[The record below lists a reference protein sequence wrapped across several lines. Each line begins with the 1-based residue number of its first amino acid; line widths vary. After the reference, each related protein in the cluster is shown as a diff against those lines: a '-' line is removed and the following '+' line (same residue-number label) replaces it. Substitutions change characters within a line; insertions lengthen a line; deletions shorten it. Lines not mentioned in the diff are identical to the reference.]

1 VGARVA
7 DPERVAKLVAA
18 ASRQTA
24 HPASVHWRDHAVG
37 QGHAGLALLFGV
49 LDQHD
54 PGQGWDRT
62 GHRHLTLAVR
72 AIEAVRQP
80 PAGLFAGL
88 AGLGLVA
95 TVLSDDG
102 ARYRRLL
109 ATLDQALVVRVP
121 DLVGALEGV
130 GGDAG
135 GEDARWRAGGHAV
148 RELDLISGLTG
159 IAAYLLLRREEPRV
173 GAALREVLGGLVD
186 LTGSDEGGPRWRTRP
201 DQLSPDERARYPNGY
216 LNCGLAHGVPGP
228 LAVLSLALRV
238 GTDLPD
244 LPGAVARTADWLTT
258 HRTDDPSGPNWP
270 NAVPLPNGST
280 DRGAAAGDRQVE
292 DQVEDPPRVGD
303 PEGAVRPTGRAVTY
317 PVAPARSAWCYG
329 APGVATALRLAGN
342 ALDGAD
348 AGHHN
353 LAARSALG
361 DAAAGHN
368 DLAAVA
374 VSASLARPAEVA
386 RVDSPTF
393 CHGRAGLL
401 AITST
406 FARATGDDGF
416 RRAAATMAA
425 ELVDLFDPAAP
436 LGYRDVESGG
446 RLIDQPGLLTGA
458 PGVALALLGATSPVE
473 PAWARLFLLA

>member
-37 QGHAGLALLFGV
+37 QGHAGLALLFGA
-49 LDQHD
+49 LDQRD

-62 GHRHLTLAVR
+62 AHRHLALAAR
-72 AIEAVRQP
+72 AIEAVPRA
-80 PAGLFAGL
+80 PAGLFTGL

-109 ATLDQALVVRVP
+109 ATLDQALAVRIPAV
-121 DLVGALEGV
+121 VGALER
-130 GGDAG
+130 GGGA
-135 GEDARWRAGGHAV
+135 GHAV
-148 RELDLISGLTG
+148 RELDLISGLAG
-159 IAAYLLLRREEPRV
+159 IAAYLLLRREEPGV
-173 GAALREVLGGLVD
+173 EPALHEVLGSLVE
-186 LTGSDEGGPRWRTRP
+186 LTGSDEDGPRWRARP

-216 LNCGLAHGVPGP
+216 LNCGLAHGIPGP
-228 LAVLSLALRV
+228 LAVLALALRA
-238 GTDLPD
+238 GTELPGLPD
-244 LPGAVARTADWLTT
+244 AVARTADWLTA

-270 NAVPLPNGST
+270 NAVPLPNGSA
-280 DRGAAAGDRQVE
+280 D
-292 DQVEDPPRVGD
+292 
-303 PEGAVRPTGRAVTY
+303 

-329 APGVATALRLAGN
+329 APGVAAALRLAG
-342 ALDGAD
+342 G
-348 AGHHN
+348 
-353 LAARSALG
+353 
-361 DAAAGHN
+361 
-368 DLAAVA
+368 DLAVA
-374 VSASLARPAEVA
+374 ALSAALTRPAEVA

-416 RRAAATMAA
+416 RRAAAAMEA
-425 ELVDLFDPAAP
+425 ELVDLFDPSVP
-436 LGYRDVESGG
+436 LGYRDLESGG